1 MAAMAK
7 KSIEARQRKRERLV
21 AQYADKRKALKDA
34 GELTLLDKL
43 PKNSSK
49 VRLRNRCALTGRPRG
64 YIRMFG
70 ISRITFRDLASQDPI
85 ADYLTRIR
93 NAQAA
98 NHRFVEIPASNLKKK
113 ITEILYEKGYIL
125 KYKFEDEGFGGQGV
139 IKIALKYDAAS
150 KTPVIKSLKRVS
162 TPGLRQYSGSQ

>member
-1 MAAMAK
+1 MV
-7 KSIEARQRKRERLV
+7 L
-21 AQYADKRKALKDA
+21 
-34 GELTLLDKL
+34 
-43 PKNSSK
+43 
-49 VRLRNRCALTGRPRG
+49 
-64 YIRMFG
+64 
-70 ISRITFRDLASQDPI
+70 DPI

-150 KTPVIKSLKRVS
+150 KTPIIKSLKRVS
-162 TPGLRQYSGSQ
+162 TPGLRQYSGSQVIPRVLSGLGIAILSTPKGVMTDKEARVQNVGGEILCEVF